1 MNDSDDASAGSD
13 TGDPGND
20 GGNAD
25 NPGGEIGSNT
35 RYPGSG
41 AGGNTGNP
49 GGEIGSN
56 TGNPGSDVGG
66 NTGNP
71 GGDIGGNTGNPGGVG
86 SNTGGPGGNAGN
98 DTGDRRTK
106 TYLTAGGIAITRTA
120 RTETRGDAIASLA
133 GALDE
138 GLGVLLT
145 SSFEYPGR
153 YTRWDIGFCDPALA
167 FTGRQRGFEV
177 RACNARGAVLLPAV
191 AAALEGCDAVAALEA
206 GERTVTGTVRAS
218 GEWFPEEL
226 RSKQPTLF
234 SVVRA
239 LIDLFR
245 SPEDAHL
252 GLYGAFGYELA
263 FQFDPIRLAMPRD
276 GNERNL
282 VLFLPDDVLVVDHR
296 RETATRYLYEFEV
309 ADGSTADLPRTGRS
323 IAGLPRTGRSTAGL
337 PRAGR
342 STAGLARTGRRTTGL
357 PRTGS
362 RTPYAPA
369 GAVERECDHAPG
381 EYAATVREAIEAF
394 RRGDLFEVVPGQTFF
409 EPCPAPPSE
418 LYRRLKERNPAPY
431 GALMHL
437 GEREYLVAASP
448 EMYVRVEGRR
458 IETCPISGTIAR
470 GANAIGDAR
479 QIRTLLNSEKEESE
493 LTMCTDVD
501 RNDKSRVC
509 EAESVRV
516 IGRRQ
521 IEMYSR
527 LIHTVDHV
535 EGRLREGYDALDGF
549 LAHTWAVTVTG
560 APKQH
565 AIQFIEDHERSPRR
579 WYGGAIGFLGF
590 DGNMNT
596 GLTLRTVRVKDGVA
610 EVRAGATLL
619 FGSDP
624 DGEEAETRLKA
635 SALLDAI
642 RRGDRAPGPGGEAAS
657 GTGAA
662 SRTEAALCAEAGLRA
677 EAALRTEAGADRPGV
692 GRRVMMIDH
701 EDSFVHTLAG
711 YFRRTGAEVATYRAG
726 FPRRRIAEE
735 RPDLVLLS
743 PGPGRPEDFGVGE
756 TIGAALAA
764 GIPLFGVCLGLQGI
778 VEYHGGRLSVLPA
791 PMHGKPS
798 MVNVRGG
805 RLFDGL
811 PERFE
816 GGRYHSLYADRDTFP
831 DALEITAESD
841 EGIVMAVEHPELP
854 VAAVQFHPESI
865 LTLDDDAGLAVVV
878 NVMRGLGG

>member
-1 MNDSDDASAGSD
+1 MNEGQA
-13 TGDPGND
+13 
-20 GGNAD
+20 
-25 NPGGEIGSNT
+25 
-35 RYPGSG
+35 
-41 AGGNTGNP
+41 
-49 GGEIGSN
+49 
-56 TGNPGSDVGG
+56 
-66 NTGNP
+66 
-71 GGDIGGNTGNPGGVG
+71 
-86 SNTGGPGGNAGN
+86 
-98 DTGDRRTK
+98 K
-106 TYLTAGGIAITRTA
+106 TYLSAGGIAITRTI
-120 RTETRGDAIASLA
+120 RPETRANVIDALA
-133 GALDE
+133 ESLDE
-138 GLGVLLT
+138 RLGVLLT

-153 YTRWDIGFCDPALA
+153 YTRWDMGFCDPALS
-167 FTGRQRGFEV
+167 FTGRQRDFEV
-177 RACNARGAVLLPAV
+177 RACNERGAVLLPVIAS
-191 AAALEGCDAVAALEA
+191 ALESCDAVLDLEA
-206 GERTVTGTVRAS
+206 RARAVSGTVRNS
-218 GEWFPEEL
+218 SEWFPEEL

-234 SVVRA
+234 SVVRT
-239 LIDLFR
+239 LVDLFR
-245 SPEDAHL
+245 SPEDSHL

-276 GNERNL
+276 ETERNL
-282 VLFLPDDVLVVDHR
+282 VLFLPDDILIVDHR
-296 RETATRYLYEFEV
+296 REVATRYRYEFEV
-309 ADGSTADLPRTGRS
+309 GGMRTE
-323 IAGLPRTGRSTAGL
+323 
-337 PRAGR
+337 
-342 STAGLARTGRRTTGL
+342 GLARTGD
-357 PRTGS
+357 
-362 RTPYAPA
+362 RTPYVGA

-381 EYAATVREAIEAF
+381 EYAATVRDAIEAF
-394 RRGDLFEVVPGQTFF
+394 RRGDLFEVVPGQVFF
-409 EPCPAPPSE
+409 EPCTAPPSV
-418 LYRRLKERNPAPY
+418 LYQRLKARNPAPY
-431 GALMHL
+431 GALMNL
-437 GEREYLVAASP
+437 GAQEYLVAASP

-470 GANAIGDAR
+470 GGSAIGDAR
-479 QIRTLLNSEKEESE
+479 QIRALLNSEKEESE

-596 GLTLRTVRVKDGVA
+596 GLTLRTVRLKDGVA

-624 DGEEAETRLKA
+624 DREEAETRLKA

-642 RRGDRAPGPGGEAAS
+642 RRGDSAPGP
-657 GTGAA
+657 
-662 SRTEAALCAEAGLRA
+662 RVEAG
-677 EAALRTEAGADRPGV
+677 EDRPGE
-692 GRRVMMIDH
+692 GRRVMMVDH

-711 YFRRTGAEVATYRAG
+711 YFRRTGAEVITYRSG

-743 PGPGRPEDFGVGE
+743 PGPGRPEDFDVGE
-756 TIGAALAA
+756 TIGAAVAA
-764 GIPLFGVCLGLQGI
+764 GIPVFGVCLGLQGI
-778 VEYHGGRLSVLPA
+778 VEYYGGGLSVLPT

-798 MVNVRGG
+798 MVNVREG
-805 RLFDGL
+805 RIFEGL

-816 GGRYHSLYADRDTFP
+816 GGRYHSLYADRSRFP
-831 DALEITAESD
+831 DALRITAESD
-841 EGIVMAVEHPELP
+841 EGVVMAIEHPDLP

-865 LTLDDDAGLAVVV
+865 LTLDDDAGLAVVM
-878 NVMRGLGG
+878 NVMRGLGQ

>member
-1 MNDSDDASAGSD
+1 MNDSDGTVSN
-13 TGDPGND
+13 TGDLGND
-20 GGNAD
+20 GDNAGNPD
-25 NPGGEIGSNT
+25 SDIGSNT
-35 RYPGSG
+35 RHPGSY
-41 AGGNTGNP
+41 
-49 GGEIGSN
+49 
-56 TGNPGSDVGG
+56 VGG

-71 GGDIGGNTGNPGGVG
+71 GSDIG
-86 SNTGGPGGNAGN
+86 SNTGGPGSNADN

-120 RTETRGDAIASLA
+120 RPETCGDAIASLA
-133 GALDE
+133 AALDE
-138 GLGVLLT
+138 RLGVLLT

-177 RACNARGAVLLPAV
+177 RACNARGAVLLPAI

-245 SPEDAHL
+245 SPEDGHL

-309 ADGSTADLPRTGRS
+309 ADGGTADLPRTGR
-323 IAGLPRTGRSTAGL
+323 RTA
-337 PRAGR
+337 
-342 STAGLARTGRRTTGL
+342 GL

-369 GAVERECDHAPG
+369 GAIDRECDHAPG
-381 EYAATVREAIEAF
+381 EYAATVRAAIEAF

-479 QIRTLLNSEKEESE
+479 QIRALLNSEKEESE

-624 DGEEAETRLKA
+624 EGEEAETRLKA

-657 GTGAA
+657 GTEAA
-662 SRTEAALCAEAGLRA
+662 PRTEAALRAEAGLRA
-677 EAALRTEAGADRPGV
+677 EAAPRAEAALRAEAGADRPGA

-756 TIGAALAA
+756 TIAAALSA

-816 GGRYHSLYADRDTFP
+816 GGRYHSLYADRSTFP

-865 LTLDDDAGLAVVV
+865 LTLDDDAGFAVVT
-878 NVMRGLGG
+878 NVMRGLGR